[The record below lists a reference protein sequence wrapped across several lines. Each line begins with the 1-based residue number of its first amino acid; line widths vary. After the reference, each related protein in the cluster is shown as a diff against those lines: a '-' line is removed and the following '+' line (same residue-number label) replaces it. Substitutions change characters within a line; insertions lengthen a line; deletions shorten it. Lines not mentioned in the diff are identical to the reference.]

1 MAILKKFTLTTA
13 LCALIS
19 FSSLSFAD
27 DVQDANK
34 LFKQGQNAQAL
45 EKVNTFLATKPKDAQ
60 ARFLKGLIVNE
71 QGNTTEAISIFTAL
85 TDDYPE
91 LPEPYN
97 NLAVLYASQSQY
109 EKAKIALEMAIRTHP
124 SYATAHENLGDIYAK
139 LASQAYDKALQLDSS
154 NTGAK
159 TKLAMIGELISSGS
173 RAARTPARAEPGK
186 APEAAPSSVADAGKV
201 SATVSAKPAAE
212 PKTAAAP
219 KVVPAKAVPPK
230 AEPKAP
236 EAKAEPKAAEAKA
249 AEPAAKSVDAK
260 AAESEALIKAVRG
273 WASAWSK
280 KDVAGYLA
288 HYAKDFKTPKGESRA
303 DWEKARRQRISAPK
317 KIEVEVESPKVSIG
331 GDNAASVSFRQVYR
345 SDLIKAS
352 GTKTLVMVK
361 SNGKWLIH
369 EERVN

>member
-139 LASQAYDKALQLDSS
+139 MASQAYDRALQLDKS
-154 NTGAK
+154 NTSTQ
-159 TKLAMIGELISSGS
+159 TKLALIRDLFSKTP
-173 RAARTPARAEPGK
+173 RTTK
-186 APEAAPSSVADAGKV
+186 PSAV
-201 SATVSAKPAAE
+201 ATVSAPTETPSAVATTSPTSPPAATTA
-212 PKTAAAP
+212 PATVASKPIVVAAAP
-219 KVVPAKAVPPK
+219 APTVVAKAPVK
-230 AEPKAP
+230 AEPIVDVSAEVLKATR
-236 EAKAEPKAAEAKA
+236 EWAA
-249 AEPAAKSVDAK
+249 
-260 AAESEALIKAVRG
+260 
-273 WASAWSK
+273 AWSSQK
-280 KDVAGYLA
+280 SDKYLA
-288 HYAKDFKTPKGESRA
+288 FYAKDFITPDGMSRSA
-303 DWEKARRQRISAPK
+303 WEAQRKERIAKPASIK
-317 KIEVEVESPKVSIG
+317 VEVQDAKVKEQ
-331 GDNAASVSFRQVYR
+331 DNKHASVSFKQSYR
-345 SDLIKAS
+345 AS
-352 GTKTLVMVK
+352 HLKTSSSKVLVWVK
-361 SNGKWLIH
+361 NDGHWQIT
-369 EERVN
+369 EERSAK